1 MIQLLLTTTC
11 TARMTADARGG
22 EPRRGESD
30 GTSSISRASDNRGF
44 PRMPAEASR
53 GEVNQTE
60 PHIVRIPSAVND
72 NAADIFQQ
80 VLEICIQGQFSM
92 LNMNLILLIFFEIWT
107 PFKNLVF
114 CPRNR

>member
-30 GTSSISRASDNRGF
+30 GTSSISRASDDRGF
-44 PRMPAEASR
+44 PRMPGEASR

-60 PHIVRIPSAVND
+60 PHRFPSLRMTVDSRVKAASVSSRPD
-72 NAADIFQQ
+72 NTKK
-80 VLEICIQGQFSM
+80 
-92 LNMNLILLIFFEIWT
+92 IL
-107 PFKNLVF
+107 KNTLM
-114 CPRNR
+114 